1 MRKKLTFGA
10 DAPARPSASSGS
22 AARAAALRRRQGS
35 RLVAERFDDGM
46 ALLRGAGVGPIPI
59 WPLTR
64 RRCGCLGAGSGGAAG
79 RRAPFRTPDLNIG
92 GRGAKRAETQ
102 NSKEAGGGRE

>member
-46 ALLRGAGVGPIPI
+46 ALLRGAGVGPNPI
-59 WPLTR
+59 WPPTR
-64 RRCGCLGAGSGGAAG
+64 RRCGCLGADSGGAEG
-79 RRAPFRTPDLNIG
+79 RRAPFPSPAITSG
-92 GRGAKRAETQ
+92 GRGAQRDRKSVVEG
-102 NSKEAGGGRE
+102 KDV